1 MHMQLYRK
9 YHRIVA
15 YATIFEYIS
24 PVTEKKNL
32 ARATGLDG
40 GREEAWRTFITAYAL
55 VIERIERELAEAG
68 LPPLGWY
75 DVLLELSRASE
86 RRLRM
91 HELARAV
98 VLSRSG
104 LTRLVDRLERAGLL
118 RREPDPADRRG
129 SFAVLTDEGAAMRE
143 QMWPVYAQGIAEHFG
158 KHLTEYEIEVLTGA
172 LKRVLDAA
180 RDA

>member
-1 MHMQLYRK
+1 MALT
-9 YHRIVA
+9 V
-15 YATIFEYIS
+15 
-24 PVTEKKNL
+24 
-32 ARATGLDG
+32 GLEGSRDA
-40 GREEAWRTFITAYAL
+40 AWRAFITAHAL

-75 DVLLELSRASE
+75 DVLLELSVAPD

-104 LTRLVDRLERAGLL
+104 LTRLVDRLERASLL

-129 SFAVLTDEGAAMRE
+129 SFAVLTDEGAAVRE
-143 QMWPVYAQGIAEHFG
+143 RMWPVYAQGIAEHFG
-158 KHLTEYEIEVLTGA
+158 KHLGDEEVEVLTGA
-172 LKRVLDAA
+172 LKRVLGAA
-180 RDA
+180 REF

>member
-1 MHMQLYRK
+1 MRD
-9 YHRIVA
+9 V
-15 YATIFEYIS
+15 
-24 PVTEKKNL
+24 
-32 ARATGLDG
+32 
-40 GREEAWRTFITAYAL
+40 AWRAFITAHAL

-75 DVLLELSRASE
+75 DVLLELSVAPD

-118 RREPDPADRRG
+118 RREPDLADRRG

-143 QMWPVYAQGIAEHFG
+143 RMWPVYARGIAEHFG
-158 KHLTEYEIEVLTGA
+158 KHLGDEEVEGLIGV
-172 LKRVLDAA
+172 LKRVLDATREA
-180 RDA
+180 

>member
-1 MHMQLYRK
+1 MG
-9 YHRIVA
+9 
-15 YATIFEYIS
+15 
-24 PVTEKKNL
+24 EKKNL
-32 ARATGLDG
+32 AFTAGLEET
-40 GREEAWRTFITAYAL
+40 REEAWRSFITSHAL
-55 VIERIERELAEAG
+55 VIEQIERELAEAG

-75 DVLLELSRASE
+75 DVLLELSVAPD

-104 LTRLVDRLERAGLL
+104 LTRLVDRLENAGLL

-143 QMWPVYAQGIAEHFG
+143 RMWPIYARGIAEHFG
-158 KHLTEYEIEVLTGA
+158 EHLDDEEAKTLTRS
-172 LKRVLDAA
+172 LKRVIAA
-180 RDA
+180 TRET